1 MTQCVLRSPKVY
13 LLVSRHNKGM
23 WNILLLEL
31 EIKYFPPIFLTQF
44 DNNRHRI
51 CEKERKTNKV
61 YCKDSS
67 IASHIIVVANY
78 WATLVQW
85 GENIF
90 EAFLFIYI
98 FNIFLRFS
106 CQEVFLPSYIDNS
119 YFWVD
124 TKNVLLKSDL
134 LNNYEYSCILY
145 ISRKLP
151 IRFLL

>member
-1 MTQCVLRSPKVY
+1 MICGTTYLYLCCVSDFKN
-13 LLVSRHNKGM
+13 LVSGHNLPTKEM

-31 EIKYFPPIFLTQF
+31 EIKYFPPIFLTQV

-85 GENIF
+85 CEIIF
-90 EAFLFIYI
+90 EVGILIFIYI
-98 FNIFLRFS
+98 
-106 CQEVFLPSYIDNS
+106 D
-119 YFWVD
+119 
-124 TKNVLLKSDL
+124 
-134 LNNYEYSCILY
+134 IL
-145 ISRKLP
+145 ILA
-151 IRFLL
+151 